1 MNIEAVN
8 QDEYGSGYCL
18 ASCYLS
24 IANYYG
30 HNLTMEDL
38 ENKNIVRSDGYVNK
52 WGDHFT
58 RSDLQSYNINGI
70 KSAIDN
76 GTPVIIKGKSTYSQH
91 FVVAYDYSGNTIKIM
106 DPSGGE
112 FGNLGSTVLKTWSGY
127 YVCSE

>member
-1 MNIEAVN
+1 
-8 QDEYGSGYCL
+8 
-18 ASCYLS
+18 
-24 IANYYG
+24 
-30 HNLTMEDL
+30 MEDL